1 MAKETLEQVIREK
14 LSTGYD
20 PIQLAV
26 SARSINEEN
35 VEVTIEGFPFS
46 VKGNDVSTLGR
57 PARGGAT
64 EIEPAADTV
73 EGEGEG
79 AGVVSSES
87 TEPAPLTPYGEAKA
101 RQDDIQAR
109 INELLEVEGV
119 AGYQE
124 IAPLESGGELRY
136 SLVDSY
142 GHQLA
147 LGTLDELEAQAFGK
161 KESPAA

>member
-1 MAKETLEQVIREK
+1 MTKETLEQVIREK

-57 PARGGAT
+57 PAHEGAT
-64 EIEPAADTV
+64 EIEPAADTA
-73 EGEGEG
+73 EGEGSG
-79 AGVVSSES
+79 PNLVS
-87 TEPAPLTPYGEAKA
+87 TEPAPLTPYGE
-101 RQDDIQAR
+101 DIQTR

-136 SLVDSY
+136 SLVDSH
-142 GHQLA
+142 GQQLA
-147 LGTLDELEAQAFGK
+147 LGTLDELEAQAFGNK
-161 KESPAA
+161 KSPAA